1 MLTESREMVLGRV
14 TPACCG
20 RCCCFLFVKRSRDTL
35 HIENHSGQEITIE
48 QIYLNF
54 HTEIILEEV
63 A

>member
-1 MLTESREMVLGRV
+1 MEDVAV
-14 TPACCG
+14 
-20 RCCCFLFVKRSRDTL
+20 FLFVKRSRDTL